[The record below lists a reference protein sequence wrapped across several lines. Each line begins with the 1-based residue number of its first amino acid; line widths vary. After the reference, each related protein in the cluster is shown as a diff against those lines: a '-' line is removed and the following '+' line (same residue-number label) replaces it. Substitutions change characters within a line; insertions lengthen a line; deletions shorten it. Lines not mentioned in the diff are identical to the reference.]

1 MFTSRLSAYFF
12 LAFLVLGGLAALW
25 AFVPAANETDKMGL
39 AGWVKG
45 GQTLAFEKKF
55 DEHMAHYD
63 ASINLWGTLGYA
75 LFREGKKGAVVGQGG
90 WIFTSEEFD
99 QPKNFADEIKAKTD
113 YIVKVRDLLKARNI
127 SLLVAPVPA
136 KARVYRQYLAKYPY
150 PSYWETQ
157 YADFVSSLRAAGVPA
172 LDLVPVLSS
181 PNIQTYLKTDTHWTP
196 EGARLAAQAIAAS
209 VASAYPYL
217 SYPHTAYQ
225 AAKKSETEHRG
236 DLLRYV
242 ALKPFEKQFG
252 VMPDQLNVY
261 QFTAQPSSDSAASNG
276 DDLFGETSVPVTL
289 VGTSYSA
296 NKNWPFADFLKESLQ
311 TDLVNA
317 ADEGMGPF
325 DVMQKYLK
333 SDAFK
338 TTPPQ
343 LLIWEIPERYLP
355 VHYDLTMET
364 P

>member
-1 MFTSRLSAYFF
+1 MFTSRFSAYFF
-12 LAFLVLGGLAALW
+12 LTLLVLGGLAALW
-25 AFVPAANETDKMGL
+25 AFVPAAKETDKMGL

-75 LFREGKKGAVVGQGG
+75 LFQEGKKGAVVGQAG
-90 WIFTSEEFD
+90 WIFTSEEFE

-113 YIVKVRDLLKARNI
+113 YIVKVRDLLKSQNI
-127 SLLVAPVPA
+127 SLFIVLVPA
-136 KARVYRQYLAKYPY
+136 KARIYSQYLAKYPY
-150 PSYWETQ
+150 PSYWQTQ
-157 YADFVSSLRAAGVPA
+157 YADFITAMREANIPA
-172 LDLVPVLSS
+172 IDLVPVLSS
-181 PNIQTYLKTDTHWTP
+181 PNIQTYLRTDTHWTP
-196 EGARLAAQAIAAS
+196 EGARLAAHAIAAS

-217 SYPHTAYQ
+217 TYPHTTYQ
-225 AAKKSETEHRG
+225 VSKSSEIEHRG

-242 ALKPFEKQFG
+242 AVKPFEEKFG
-252 VMPDQLNVY
+252 ITPDQLNVY
-261 QFTAQPSSDSAASNG
+261 QFMAQPVEGTSGG
-276 DDLFGETSVPVTL
+276 DDLFGESVIPVTL

-317 ADEGMGPF
+317 ADEGLGPF
-325 DVMQKYLK
+325 EVMQNYLK